1 MTMSRLLVLASL
13 LAFLVSPRPA
23 SAFGDKVQYDL
34 KLPTG
39 FQRQVT
45 GTPGKGVEATR
56 FAGKQRRDG
65 TRPVLVVTTVRLP
78 PDQKKRNDE
87 ALREMLV
94 EKHVSELRG
103 TYKVSDYVREA
114 VRLGPGALPA
124 VKLGWENDFG
134 DPPKVMKVVMMIAV
148 VDRLAVIMRAEDLGD
163 LRSDGVFD
171 MEQAMSTFTLTRR

>member
-65 TRPVLVVTTVRLP
+65 TRPVLVVTTVQLP
-78 PDQKKRNDE
+78 PDKQKRNDE
-87 ALREMLV
+87 KLREMLV
-94 EKHVSELRG
+94 DKHVSELR
-103 TYKVSDYVREA
+103 TMYKVTEYMRESTA
-114 VRLGPGALPA
+114 VGGIPA
-124 VKLGWENDFG
+124 VKLTWENGFG
-134 DPPKVMKVVMMIAV
+134 EPPRTMKVVLMIAV
-148 VDRLAVIMRAEDLGD
+148 VDKLAVIMRAEDLGD
-163 LRSDGVFD
+163 MRQDGVTD
-171 MEQAMSTFTLTRR
+171 MEAAMSTFTLMRK

>member
-1 MTMSRLLVLASL
+1 MSRSGPVFVVALA
-13 LAFLVSPRPA
+13 LAFLASPRSGA
-23 SAFGDKVQYDL
+23 AFGDKVQYDL

-56 FAGKQRRDG
+56 FAGKQRKDG

-87 ALREMLV
+87 GLREMLV
-94 EKHVSELRG
+94 DKHITELKSL
-103 TYKVSDYVREA
+103 YKVNDYVREA
-114 VRLGPGALPA
+114 TRVGALPA
-124 VKLGWENDFG
+124 VKLTWESDFG
-134 DPPKVMKVVMMIAV
+134 DPPQVMKVVLMIAV

-163 LRSDGVFD
+163 LRRDGVFD
-171 MEQAMSTFTLTRR
+171 MEQAMTTFTLTRR